1 MSTLRALLSALL
13 VCSCADDAW
22 RVEVRGSGGSA
33 GTSGGGSAGTS
44 GGGSAGTSGG
54 GSAGTSGGGSAGASG
69 APLTC
74 PDRKVST
81 LAGSSAGFKE
91 GSAGPNGI
99 ALLDGVHGLAAFSTV
114 SAFVADTNNQRIRN
128 LLFDGGDCEVWAGSG
143 VSGFSDGAAETAQL
157 AAPEGVAVS
166 AAGVVHFADTQNHAI
181 RRVVNGSVE
190 TLAGDGS
197 SGFMDEPDPR
207 FNQPTGLAVD
217 GSGVVFVADRGN
229 HAIRKLTPNGLVIT
243 LAGDGS
249 PSMADGAG
257 ASARF
262 DAPWAIAVDP
272 SGVLWI
278 SDTGNDRVRRL
289 DTSGN
294 VSTFAGGDGTL
305 KAPMGIAVDDFGN
318 VYVAD
323 SGHQRVLRF
332 APSGSPE
339 TLAGADAAFSALT
352 GLALAKAYAGGGLL
366 VGDGHRVRLVHCP

>member
-1 MSTLRALLSALL
+1 MSSLGALLSALL
-13 VCSCADDAW
+13 LCSCADDAW

-33 GTSGGGSAGTS
+33 ATSGGGGAGTS
-44 GGGSAGTSGG
+44 GGGSAGTSSG
-54 GSAGTSGGGSAGASG
+54 GSAGISSGGSAGAG
-69 APLTC
+69 APLSC
-74 PDRKVST
+74 PDLEVST

-143 VSGFSDGAAETAQL
+143 VSGFADGAAETAQL

-197 SGFMDEPDPR
+197 SGFADEPVPR

-249 PSMADGAG
+249 PGMADGAG

-262 DAPWAIAVDP
+262 DAPWAIALDP

-305 KAPMGIAVDDFGN
+305 KAPMGIAVDDLGN

-332 APSGSPE
+332 APSGAPE